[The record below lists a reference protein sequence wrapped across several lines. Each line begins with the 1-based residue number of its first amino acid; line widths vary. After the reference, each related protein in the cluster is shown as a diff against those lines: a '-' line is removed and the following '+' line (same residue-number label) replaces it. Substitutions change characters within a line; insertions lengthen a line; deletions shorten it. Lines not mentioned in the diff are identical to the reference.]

1 MECGLFAIEF
11 FPDASVDEIREG
23 QLLALAVGLPFA
35 AIVQLVLWI
44 AL

>member
-1 MECGLFAIEF
+1 MECGLCGIEF
-11 FPDASVDEIREG
+11 FTDVSVDEIREG
-23 QLLALAVGLPFA
+23 QLLALRLGLPFV